1 MKSVNRGRLNKN
13 TMVVIFLVLA
23 FYANAGGM
31 NSDPA
36 FVKKTA
42 TFRNDG
48 RLEFVDHDGMVRTSI
63 AIEIAETR
71 EARTKGLMGREE
83 MDDHAGMLFVYQRAG
98 DKVFWMRNTPLSLDI
113 IFVSE
118 DGAVL
123 NIARRTQPLSDNK
136 YHSKGPAK
144 YVVEVLSG
152 FCDRYGIREGTRIRW
167 YRH

>member
-1 MKSVNRGRLNKN
+1 MKSINRSRFNKN
-13 TMVVIFLVLA
+13 TMVVILLFML
-23 FYANAGGM
+23 FYANAGSM
-31 NSDPA
+31 DTDPA

-48 RLEFVDHDGMVRTSI
+48 RLEFVNHNGMVRASI
-63 AIEIAETR
+63 TIEIAETR
-71 EARTKGLMGREE
+71 ATRAKGLMGREE
-83 MDDHAGMLFVYQRAG
+83 MDDNVGMLFVYQRAG
-98 DKVFWMRNTPLSLDI
+98 AKVFWMRNTPLSLDI

-123 NIARRTQPLSDNK
+123 NIAGRTLPFSDNK
-136 YHSKGPAK
+136 YRSKGPAK

-152 FCDRYGIREGTRIRW
+152 FCDRYEIREGVRVRW

>member
-1 MKSVNRGRLNKN
+1 
-13 TMVVIFLVLA
+13 MVVILLFML
-23 FYANAGGM
+23 FYANAGSM
-31 NSDPA
+31 DTDPA

-48 RLEFVDHDGMVRTSI
+48 RLEFVNHDGMVRASI
-63 AIEIAETR
+63 TIEIAETR
-71 EARTKGLMGREE
+71 ATRAKGLMGREE
-83 MDDHAGMLFVYQRAG
+83 MDDNVGMLFVYQRAG

-123 NIARRTQPLSDNK
+123 NIAGRTLPFSDNK
-136 YHSKGPAK
+136 YRSKGPAK

-152 FCDRYGIREGTRIRW
+152 FCDRYGIREGTRVRW

>member
-1 MKSVNRGRLNKN
+1 MKSVNRSHFNKN
-13 TMVVIFLVLA
+13 TMVIIPLFML
-23 FYANAGGM
+23 FYANAGSM
-31 NSDPA
+31 DTDPA

-42 TFRNDG
+42 IFRDDG
-48 RLEFVDHDGMVRTSI
+48 RLEFVNHNGMVRASI
-63 AIEIAETR
+63 TIEIAETR
-71 EARTKGLMGREE
+71 ATRAKGLMGREE
-83 MDDHAGMLFVYQRAG
+83 MDDNVGMFFVYQRAG

-123 NIARRTQPLSDNK
+123 NIAGRTLPFSDNK
-136 YHSKGPAK
+136 YRSKGPAK

-152 FCDRYGIREGTRIRW
+152 FCDRYGIREGTRVRW